1 MPKTFYD
8 KIYNVVK
15 RIPRGKVATY
25 KSVAKLAGNQ
35 RAFRAV
41 GSAMKHNPDMK
52 TIPCHR
58 VVGSDGKMHGYSAKN
73 GITSKIRMLKTE
85 GVFFNKDRVELQKSL
100 WKKK

>member
-8 KIYNVVK
+8 KVYNVVK

-25 KSVAKLAGNQ
+25 KSVAKLAGNP

-41 GSAMKHNPDMK
+41 GTAMRNNPDMK
-52 TIPCHR
+52 VIPCHR

-73 GITSKIRMLKTE
+73 GVASKIKLLKTE
-85 GVFFNKDRVELQKSL
+85 GVAINQGRVDLERFV
-100 WKKK
+100 WV